1 MGAWNYG
8 ALDNDPA
15 GDVLYRW
22 NERVEKNGLT
32 PETATDLFFKDWGD
46 AIRYGDSITNM
57 EIVALLAVHLNNSLP
72 VPKKLKRAAEDA
84 INRELVPSMLET
96 WTDAAKRK
104 EVLLSLMHE
113 IGGKVTPPKKVLFFN
128 DPALC
133 YKNTS
138 VAYDALLELVEK
150 AKKGKP
156 LDFPPFLK
164 TLNRLMTY
172 NVWEKDYKIYE
183 QAQRER
189 LMMLALYL
197 GLEVKMDAGAL
208 KKLMDRCTQWPNS
221 TNVDH

>member
-22 NERVEKNGLT
+22 NERVEKNGLA
-32 PETATDLFFKDWGD
+32 PERATDLFFKDWGD

-57 EIVALLAVHLNNSLP
+57 EIIALLAVHLNSSLP

-84 INRELVPSMLET
+84 INRELVPSVLET
-96 WTDAAKRK
+96 WADAKKRK
-104 EVLLSLMHE
+104 EVLLGLLHE
-113 IGGKVTPPKKVLFFN
+113 IGGKVRPPKKILFFD

-133 YKNTS
+133 YKNTPD
-138 VAYDALLELVEK
+138 AYEALLALVEK

-156 LDFPPFLK
+156 LAFPPFLQ

-189 LMMLALYL
+189 LMMLVLYL
-197 GLEVKMDAGAL
+197 GLKVKMDAEEL
-208 KKLMDRCTQWPNS
+208 KTLLDRCAQWPK
-221 TNVDH
+221 